1 MKPTYRQF
9 KLTNS
14 DEIICEI
21 IQWDSEEDP
30 AIVIRGALKLI
41 TMEDYEKGIRL
52 FAFRPWMGFADNPE
66 TLQTLNAPHII
77 AELSP
82 SKLITHH
89 YTNTL
94 EKIEE
99 MMKKKPYNLDKVAKK
114 TEHMSDDEFEKYM
127 QTHMTDDIFDPGIT
141 DSGETDNVIKFK
153 PKGTL
158 H

>member
-1 MKPTYRQF
+1 MKPTFRQF

-21 IQWDSEEDP
+21 VQWDNEED
-30 AIVIRGALKLI
+30 ASIVIRGALRLI

-66 TLQTLNAPHII
+66 TLQTLNAAHII
-77 AELSP
+77 AELNP
-82 SKLITHH
+82 SKLITQH

-99 MMKKKPYNLDKVAKK
+99 MMKKKPYNMDKVAKN
-114 TEHMSDDEFEKYM
+114 TEHMSDDEFDRYM
-127 QTHMTDDIFDPGIT
+127 ESQLADDIFDPEVL
-141 DSGETDNVIKFK
+141 DSGNTNNIIQFK